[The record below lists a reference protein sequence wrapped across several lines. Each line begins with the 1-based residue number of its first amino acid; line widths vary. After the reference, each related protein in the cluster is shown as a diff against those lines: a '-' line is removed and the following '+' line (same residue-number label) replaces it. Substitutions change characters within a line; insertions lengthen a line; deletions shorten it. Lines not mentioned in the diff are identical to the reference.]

1 MFVGPLNHLYGI
13 KKDTVFM
20 VETAS
25 IMKHL
30 VLLSNKL
37 LSKSKILN
45 LINPFNALFF
55 WFKQILILFF
65 HNVLIK
71 K

>member
-1 MFVGPLNHLYGI
+1 MFIGPLNHLYGV

-37 LSKSKILN
+37 LSKSKFLN
-45 LINPFNALFF
+45 LKKSF
-55 WFKQILILFF
+55 QCLILL
-65 HNVLIK
+65 V
-71 K
+71 